1 MKCAG
6 PDGGP
11 ADVRDRRQAARF
23 PSAGLAC
30 GMGCRNRPRV
40 SLRRRVLGIRLS
52 SPSCGAEVVLLCRV
66 FLHLSCI
73 YSSQKQEKDPPAPAP
88 THCFVLDRP
97 LSRSPRLPP
106 EPRAV
111 SFSTH
116 LLHGLCS
123 LPDVVEKDPSVTS
136 KLRLI
141 MRGRYVT
148 LREEEGVPVTIPKR
162 NRKYYTRS
170 GRRTGRRE
178 APQVL
183 ARRAI
188 PFPASGRTGDQGR
201 QTLFHSGRAEF
212 WVFLPGFVLQNK
224 EGISN
229 NHKDVERRSCLY
241 RPRRR
246 NPRVL
251 TQTCGSV
258 SAFQKFCQEG

>member
-66 FLHLSCI
+66 FLHLSCV

-162 NRKYYTRS
+162 NRKSYTRS

-229 NHKDVERRSCLY
+229 NHEDVERRSCL
-241 RPRRR
+241 
-246 NPRVL
+246 
-251 TQTCGSV
+251 
-258 SAFQKFCQEG
+258 